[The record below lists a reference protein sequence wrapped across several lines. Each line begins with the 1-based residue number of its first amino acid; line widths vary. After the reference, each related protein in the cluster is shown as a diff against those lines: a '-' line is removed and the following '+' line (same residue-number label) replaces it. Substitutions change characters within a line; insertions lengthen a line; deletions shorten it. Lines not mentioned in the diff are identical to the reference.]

1 MLVDTVEFLRVG
13 FVLYVLLILIWFGLA
28 VVKFPSWLR
37 DPSDKELPMFA
48 LKFCLVGSAAVGL
61 IFGFVSFVLHG
72 FSDELIGVICVIPM
86 MGLYPF
92 LMFVREA
99 ALSKLNVDAHEKG

>member
-61 IFGFVSFVLHG
+61 IFGFVSSVLHG

>member
-1 MLVDTVEFLRVG
+1 MLVDTVDFLRLG

-61 IFGFVSFVLHG
+61 IFGFVSSVLHD
-72 FSDELIGVICVIPM
+72 FSGELVGVICVIPM

-92 LMFVREA
+92 LMFVRDA
-99 ALSKLNVDAHEKG
+99 ALSKSTTGVRETQ